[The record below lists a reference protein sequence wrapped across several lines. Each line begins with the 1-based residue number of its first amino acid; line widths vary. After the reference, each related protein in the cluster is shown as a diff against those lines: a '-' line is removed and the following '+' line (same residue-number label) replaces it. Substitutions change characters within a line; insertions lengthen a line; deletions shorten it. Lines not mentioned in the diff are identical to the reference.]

1 MPKQIDQPVT
11 KKSVLSPVKKVVQPT
26 NLGVRKPTSQDLKPT
41 KEEIQKSGDVQ
52 IEIGQ
57 QVVVTTLYKV
67 KRVIEQ
73 GNTTLIACEDE
84 FGDRVLVFRKQELE
98 LR

>member
-1 MPKQIDQPVT
+1 MPKQIDQTAT
-11 KKSVLSPVKKVVQPT
+11 KKSVLSPVKKVVQPN
-26 NLGVRKPTSQDLKPT
+26 NLGEHKPT
-41 KEEIQKSGDVQ
+41 KEEIQKSGTTQ

-73 GNTTLIACEDE
+73 GNTTLIACEEE